1 MSLRFTGMFTIWLK
15 LMFQKFGGLGFL
27 KGTILLRNHC
37 LWLLA
42 NVVWFLQQMIIDMMP
57 SFISSQHYQRK
68 LDLLVLKIHYWI
80 FLVEYLETL
89 WLGSLLQELLTC
101 AMIHAFVFLT
111 LCSNPFDFWRV
122 SGKKDIKIH
131 QWQKHNQL
139 KFSVGFQIG
148 KLLKFFKSV

>member
-27 KGTILLRNHC
+27 KGTILLRNHW

-80 FLVEYLETL
+80 FLIEYLETL

-111 LCSNPFDFWRV
+111 LCSIR
-122 SGKKDIKIH
+122 
-131 QWQKHNQL
+131 
-139 KFSVGFQIG
+139 
-148 KLLKFFKSV
+148 FFKSFREERHQNTSVTKAQPVKVLCRLPNRKTIEVL

>member
-68 LDLLVLKIHYWI
+68 LDLLVLKIHY
-80 FLVEYLETL
+80 
-89 WLGSLLQELLTC
+89 
-101 AMIHAFVFLT
+101 
-111 LCSNPFDFWRV
+111 
-122 SGKKDIKIH
+122 
-131 QWQKHNQL
+131 
-139 KFSVGFQIG
+139 
-148 KLLKFFKSV
+148 

>member
-1 MSLRFTGMFTIWLK
+1 MFTIWLK

-80 FLVEYLETL
+80 FLIEYLETL

-111 LCSNPFDFWRV
+111 LCSIRFLKSFREER
-122 SGKKDIKIH
+122 H
-131 QWQKHNQL
+131 QNT
-139 KFSVGFQIG
+139 SVTKAQPVKVLCRLPNRKTIEV
-148 KLLKFFKSV
+148 L

>member
-80 FLVEYLETL
+80 FLIEYLETL

-111 LCSNPFDFWRV
+111 LCSIRFLKSFREER
-122 SGKKDIKIH
+122 H
-131 QWQKHNQL
+131 QNT
-139 KFSVGFQIG
+139 SVTKAQPVKVLCRLPNRKTIEV
-148 KLLKFFKSV
+148 L

>member
-1 MSLRFTGMFTIWLK
+1 MFTIWLK

-111 LCSNPFDFWRV
+111 LCSIRFLKSFREER
-122 SGKKDIKIH
+122 H
-131 QWQKHNQL
+131 QNT
-139 KFSVGFQIG
+139 SVTKAQPVKVLCRLPNRKTIEV
-148 KLLKFFKSV
+148 L

>member
-27 KGTILLRNHC
+27 KGTILLRNHW

-111 LCSNPFDFWRV
+111 LCSIRFLKSFREER
-122 SGKKDIKIH
+122 H
-131 QWQKHNQL
+131 QNT
-139 KFSVGFQIG
+139 SVTKAQAVKVLCRLPNRKTIEV
-148 KLLKFFKSV
+148 L

>member
-111 LCSNPFDFWRV
+111 LCSVRFLKSFREER
-122 SGKKDIKIH
+122 H
-131 QWQKHNQL
+131 QNT
-139 KFSVGFQIG
+139 SVTKAQPVKVLCRLPNRKTIEV
-148 KLLKFFKSV
+148 L